1 MAFDWQNSAPAKAYE
16 RGEIDVYQAK
26 DQLRA
31 LEKEHIINGLKAE
44 RHGSGGGTTTSTTDS
59 NKLSK
64 YGFKTVASKPSRIAK
79 HNEEMA
85 RDKLTNEIQNN
96 ENLLEQIESQLAS
109 DNTLDSKPKQ
119 KADQGL
125 EEDSFLE
132 GDDGLGEG
140 DVDEGLEEEDG
151 LDGQQQQKHDDE
163 PGDRDFEHDGE
174 GHGRDVDGEDHG
186 RDGEDHGRDGEDH
199 GRDGE
204 DHGRD
209 GEDHGRD
216 GEDHG
221 RDGEDH
227 GRDGEDHGRDGEDHG
242 RDGEN
247 EELEKLHEEK
257 LDNMEKPTTDVSASG
272 DAFSE
277 DGALVNTTNY
287 ERDVTFVER
296 VLQTGENIVKGTG
309 HFDQAAIRS
318 GQINYTQTVTE
329 KGTDTVQRP
338 GFQTGKV
345 ETRVQVVPEKFQY
358 GEVEHVF
365 LPKSVPTDLVNPL
378 FNTPTTAD
386 GTFSPSGEPVLGE
399 TIPDSTTKTT
409 LGGKGYYNY
418 QTDKLSTQASATL
431 SAVEFSDAVTVPIH
445 LDDKVIDASELPAAV
460 QSKIFE
466 LFGKPFNVVEEEP
479 IDRVNDF
486 KTTMSQGYRID
497 YIDTLPADWQKT
509 YTISGTKAFQQ
520 PGKISGSVS
529 YTIPSEAEVVGFNL
543 IPGKEVGHIDTYVK
557 LTVGESGSAGPE
569 TAVYEGEADPALT
582 EMGPVVPGNEVEGS
596 GGVEFECGSTA
607 SAQRDES
614 SETEDFKETSVQTE
628 DLGVVVGETRS
639 LEGTVKP
646 ANIVLLR
653 EDGTKVALAERRVG
667 FDVAVHLRRAAQIA
681 TDVSVGGGGE
691 GQTATFTNEA
701 SSPLR
706 AQIFESSVTGTYI
719 ALLAQAAGDDAG
731 DPSLVGVSYAPKGL
745 FMLKDLATG
754 QCFAFKSGNVKA
766 PLIQK
771 DCDPN
776 GKLTVWE
783 TLAPKHADDPNL
795 LKLKVDDKKLF
806 VDTPGNEDTAK
817 FNKIQAWNASMG
829 PKDQQVRF
837 SYLGENE
844 GNAVV
849 AIHAGDEPDLVYTMG
864 DDGITR
870 ALPWQE
876 GVTPGIE
883 IVPVKQVI
891 TENKNLLGKLKSITK
906 SYELANEETENEYGG
921 EGDDADAGEMTDGL
935 STDPTTVVDL
945 SDLLAEIR
953 ETVEDGDDG
962 PPAFDGGS
970 GVGIPPVVPP
980 ENANANAVERIL
992 EAMQNRLESSS
1003 PQSDGPPAI
1012 DGGSGIAIPPNTNTL
1027 EPLLDAIR
1035 NQSDYVSA
1043 SGEEEGAAADDEIL
1057 EAMEDAAAEEAGWA
1071 AAEQALGDASF

>member
-1 MAFDWQNSAPAKAYE
+1 MLDTSLDFALQKLEKLRDETREKVEIGKLKYKELVEAHKQLDTE
-16 RGEIDVYQAK
+16 RKEE
-26 DQLRA
+26 A
-31 LEKEHIINGLKAE
+31 LEKLE
-44 RHGSGGGTTTSTTDS
+44 
-59 NKLSK
+59 
-64 YGFKTVASKPSRIAK
+64 AK
-79 HNEEMA
+79 
-85 RDKLTNEIQNN
+85 
-96 ENLLEQIESQLAS
+96 LAS
-109 DNTLDSKPKQ
+109 GKTLNYYEKKDLEKLRAELRGDGTSE
-119 KADQGL
+119 ADEDELLGDYSFFRGDEDDHEDL
-125 EEDSFLE
+125 EEDL
-132 GDDGLGEG
+132 
-140 DVDEGLEEEDG
+140 
-151 LDGQQQQKHDDE
+151 
-163 PGDRDFEHDGE
+163 R
-174 GHGRDVDGEDHG
+174 
-186 RDGEDHGRDGEDH
+186 
-199 GRDGE
+199 
-204 DHGRD
+204 
-209 GEDHGRD
+209 
-216 GEDHG
+216 
-221 RDGEDH
+221 
-227 GRDGEDHGRDGEDHG
+227 
-242 RDGEN
+242 
-247 EELEKLHEEK
+247 EEK
-257 LDNMEKPTTDVSASG
+257 LGNMEKPTTDVSASG

-296 VLQTGENIVKGTG
+296 VLKTGENIVKGTG

-386 GTFSPSGEPVLGE
+386 GTFSPSSEPVLGE
-399 TIPDSTTKTT
+399 TIPDSTTKTA

-431 SAVEFSDAVTVPIH
+431 SAVEFSDSVTVPIH
-445 LDDKVIDASELPAAV
+445 LDDKVIDSSELPAAV
-460 QSKIFE
+460 QNKVLE

-479 IDRVNDF
+479 IDRANDF

-596 GGVEFECGSTA
+596 AGVEFECGSTA
-607 SAQRDES
+607 SAQRAES

-706 AQIFESSVTGTYI
+706 AQIFESSVTGTNI
-719 ALLAQAAGDDAG
+719 ALRAQVSGDDAG

-795 LKLKVDDKKLF
+795 LKLKVDDRKLF

-883 IVPVKQVI
+883 IVPVKQVV
-891 TENKNLLGKLKSITK
+891 TENKNLLGKLISTTK
-906 SYELANEETENEYGG
+906 SYELANEETENEYIDG
-921 EGDDADAGEMTDGL
+921 EEDDGADAGEMTDGL
-935 STDPTTVVDL
+935 STDPTAAVDL

-953 ETVEDGDDG
+953 ET
-962 PPAFDGGS
+962 
-970 GVGIPPVVPP
+970 
-980 ENANANAVERIL
+980 
-992 EAMQNRLESSS
+992 SS

-1012 DGGSGIAIPPNTNTL
+1012 DGGTDIAIPPNTNTL